1 MGAATPDLQIT
12 GGPWITMEAN
22 REATHEQVVNVVAI
36 QQTRELAEV
45 WRKTHHHSSSSAGA
59 ACVGDDTPEF
69 AGATR
74 PSVRRRQIRF
84 HR

>member
-1 MGAATPDLQIT
+1 MGTLTPDIQIT

-22 REATHEQVVNVVAI
+22 REATHEEVVNVVAI
-36 QQTRELAEV
+36 QQTQELAEV

-59 ACVGDDTPEF
+59 ACVGGDTPEF

-74 PSVRRRQIRF
+74 ASVRGRQIRF